1 MSVCTGVRGTASGGL
16 NERRLWCTVSL
27 PPYFPGIHHENLVMF
42 CTECDQISTTT
53 SLLLWP
59 TVFTGLHTRIHSA
72 SHCWLP
78 WNDRGILI
86 SVVCDRTTS
95 VCSSP
100 LQHHIGHFLM
110 SRCLFVYMH
119 LFLCILAL
127 FCSCRWDETRLN
139 YGHQSCC
146 SSPTW
151 YEYGESWWSDI
162 DRAKLKNS
170 ETNLSQCHFIHH
182 DSNVAWT
189 EPGANPCFRSERPQT
204 NRLSHGTTMY

>member
-1 MSVCTGVRGTASGGL
+1 MSVCTGVRVTASGGL

-119 LFLCILAL
+119 LFVCILAL
-127 FCSCRWDETRLN
+127 FCSCRWDETRVWTTATSPVVHPPHDMSMESHGGVILTGWN
-139 YGHQSCC
+139 WRIRRQTCPSVT
-146 SSPTW
+146 SST
-151 YEYGESWWSDI
+151 
-162 DRAKLKNS
+162 
-170 ETNLSQCHFIHH
+170 TNL
-182 DSNVAWT
+182 A
-189 EPGANPCFRSERPQT
+189 
-204 NRLSHGTTMY
+204 